1 MARRVA
7 RRVAGHVVKRVACV
21 SLCAAVVAVSSAA
34 GCVGEARAQGTPSR
48 GVAPEADA
56 EAPLTNAAVVKLVRA
71 KFSEKTV
78 IAIIRARPARFDLS
92 PDRLIELKKS
102 GVGERIILTM
112 LARADGDM
120 LAARDD
126 AGDAFDDDPFFEGT
140 RGQTRAPE
148 AAERSSGRTNG
159 GGDPNEVNVFG
170 SSGGVRGRTRSR
182 VGGGAAEGDTQT
194 TGSASVRIVRPPAE
208 AGGAGGGG
216 AEPKLERTPTL
227 TNDSIVEL
235 VEAGFSEGT
244 IIRRIEGSPV
254 EFDFAP
260 AKLAELRRRRVGD
273 AVIAAMRAAS
283 GEEDAGRGA
292 NDSHSKP

>member
-1 MARRVA
+1 LLARHVA
-7 RRVAGHVVKRVACV
+7 FVSICAVASASMVAG
-21 SLCAAVVAVSSAA
+21 CAVESHAQSST
-34 GCVGEARAQGTPSR
+34 QR
-48 GVAPEADA
+48 GVASETDA

-71 KFSEKTV
+71 RFSEKTV
-78 IAIIRARPARFDLS
+78 IAIIRARPSRFDLS
-92 PDRLIELKKS
+92 PDRLIELKKN

-112 LARADGDM
+112 LARAEGDM
-120 LAARDD
+120 ISARADDD

-148 AAERSSGRTNG
+148 AGKPSGGQSS
-159 GGDPNEVNVFG
+159 DPNEVNIFG

-194 TGSASVRIVRPPAE
+194 NGSASVRILRAPSE
-208 AGGAGGGG
+208 TGGANG

-254 EFDFAP
+254 EFDFTP
-260 AKLAELRRRRVGD
+260 AKLAELRRRRVGEP
-273 AVIAAMRAAS
+273 VIAAMRAAS
-283 GEEDAGRGA
+283 GEEGAPGA
-292 NDSHSKP
+292 NDSNSKP